1 MVQSYMRFIIFFASI
16 MVPITK
22 LLKKTKVFEWTIECQ
37 TIWKEIKN

>member
-1 MVQSYMRFIIFFASI
+1 MRFINVFASF
-16 MVPITK
+16 MAPITK

>member
-1 MVQSYMRFIIFFASI
+1 MVQLYMHFIIFFASI
-16 MVPITK
+16 MVLITK